1 MPSATA
7 LRGGAEARL
16 VRLEGPRLPGW
27 CDRYLAPPGGDFFAG
42 RGWYDTVLAHAVPPG
57 SAPVLALCGAV
68 LLPLLGERGRLRA
81 LATPYT
87 LRWSPLPAPG
97 TEEDGLREAGRAL
110 AGLLR
115 GRPPTR
121 LEALDEAS
129 PAMQG
134 IAGGLRAGG
143 FALDRYRHFGNWW
156 QALEP
161 GGGWAAYLAGR
172 PPALRTTIGRKLARS
187 ARESRFTLV
196 TAPGPALEAA
206 IADYHAVRDRSW
218 KPPEPAPGFD
228 AALMQA
234 AAAAGALRMGVLHRA
249 ADGRPLAAQYWIVT
263 DGQAFLLKLSHDEA
277 ERAASPGTALTA
289 LMIRGLIEEGV
300 GALDFGRGDDPYKR
314 LWVAE
319 RRQRV
324 GLVVTDPWHPA
335 GVLELARQLAGRGRR
350 QVMAWQG
357 AWQGSWRAAPPAGE
371 ARGEDA

>member
-1 MPSATA
+1 MPFATVA
-7 LRGGAEARL
+7 KAGAAAGPGADARL
-16 VRLEGPRLPGW
+16 VRLDEPRLPGW
-27 CDRYLAPPGGDFFAG
+27 CDRYLAPPGGDFLAG
-42 RGWYDTVLAHAVPPG
+42 RGWYDTVLAHAVPAG
-57 SAPVLALCGAV
+57 ASPVLALCGAV
-68 LLPLLGERGRLRA
+68 MLPLLAEGRRLRG

-87 LRWSPLPAPG
+87 LRWDPLPAPG
-97 TEEDGLREAGRAL
+97 TDAAALREAGRSL

-115 GRPPTR
+115 GRPPAR

-129 PAMQG
+129 PVIDGMSR
-134 IAGGLRAGG
+134 GLRASG

-156 QALEP
+156 DALAP

-196 TAPGPALEAA
+196 TAPGAALHAA
-206 IADYHAVRDRSW
+206 IDDYHAVRERSW

-234 AAAAGALRMGVLHRA
+234 AAVAGALRLGVLHRA
-249 ADGRPLAAQYWIVT
+249 SDGRPLAAQYWVVT
-263 DGQAFLLKLSHDEA
+263 GGRAFLLKLSHDEA

-289 LMIRGLIEEGV
+289 LMIRGLIEDDGV
-300 GALDFGRGDDPYKR
+300 TELDFGRGDDPYKQ
-314 LWVAE
+314 LWVGQ

-350 QVMAWQG
+350 QVMAWRQ
-357 AWQGSWRAAPPAGE
+357 AAPAGE
-371 ARGEDA
+371 ARGEQA

>member
-7 LRGGAEARL
+7 LSERAEARL
-16 VRLEGPRLPGW
+16 VRLEEPRLPGW
-27 CDRYLAPPGGDFFAG
+27 CDRHLAPPGGDFFAG

-57 SAPVLALCGAV
+57 AAPVLALCGAA
-68 LLPLLGERGRLRA
+68 LLPLMAEGGRLRT

-87 LRWSPLPAPG
+87 LRWDPLPEPG
-97 TEEDGLREAGRAL
+97 TGEDALREAGRAL

-121 LEALDEAS
+121 LEALDDAS
-129 PAMQG
+129 PAMAG
-134 IAGGLRAGG
+134 IADGLRAGG
-143 FALDRYRHFGNWW
+143 FALDHYRHFGNWW
-156 QALEP
+156 GPLEP
-161 GGGWAAYLAGR
+161 GGGWTAYLAGR

-196 TAPGPALEAA
+196 TAPGAALEAA

-228 AALMQA
+228 AALMRA
-234 AAAAGALRMGVLHRA
+234 AATLGALRLGVLHRA
-249 ADGRPLAAQYWIVT
+249 SDGRPLAAQYWIVT
-263 DGQAFLLKLSHDEA
+263 EGRAFLLKLSHDEA

-300 GALDFGRGDDPYKR
+300 DGLDFGRGDDPYKR

-350 QVMAWQG
+350 RVMAWQG
-357 AWQGSWRAAPPAGE
+357 AWRPAPAAGE